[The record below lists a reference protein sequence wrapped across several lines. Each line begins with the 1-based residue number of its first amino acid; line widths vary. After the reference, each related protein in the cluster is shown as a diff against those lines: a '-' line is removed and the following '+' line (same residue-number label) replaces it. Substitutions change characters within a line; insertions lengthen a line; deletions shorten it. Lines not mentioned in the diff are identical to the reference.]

1 MAAAIKTRK
10 VKPISIHHCFE
21 TKPEPFDF
29 VLPGFIAGTVGGL
42 VSPGGVGKSTFALL
56 AAASIADSV
65 AGVDM
70 LELGIQCHG
79 KVAFWA
85 AEDPKSAIYHRLY
98 ALGQHLTLE
107 QKTAIS
113 GNIVLLPCLGQGAD
127 IMDQEWL
134 DEIEESA
141 RGARLLI
148 LDTLTRFHSLDENT
162 AADAKKIMAALE
174 GVAQRTNCAILYLH
188 HVNKSAAMNGMGD
201 LQQAARGSSVFVD
214 NARWLAF
221 VAGMS
226 AAEAKDYGIGDD
238 ERSFY
243 LRFNISKQNYSS
255 PVPDKWLKRHSGGVL
270 KVVRLEKQKDTKSKK
285 TITGRV

>member
-10 VKPISIHHCFE
+10 VTPINIKHCFE
-21 TKPEPFDF
+21 IVPVPFDF
-29 VLPGFIAGTVGGL
+29 VLPGFVAGTVGGL

-56 AAASIADSV
+56 AAASIAGSV

-70 LELGIQCHG
+70 LDLGIKSHG
-79 KVAFWA
+79 QVAFWA
-85 AEDPKSAIYHRLY
+85 AEDPENAIHHRLH
-98 ALGQHLTLE
+98 ALGTHLTLE
-107 QKTAIS
+107 QREAIS
-113 GNIVLLPCLGQGAD
+113 ENISLLPCLGQGAD
-127 IMDQEWL
+127 IMDNEWL
-134 DEIEESA
+134 SEIEESA
-141 RGARLLI
+141 KGTRLLI

-162 AADAKKIMAALE
+162 ASDAKKIMAALE

-188 HVNKSAAMNGMGD
+188 HVNKSAAMSGMAD

-226 AAEAKDYGIGDD
+226 AAEAKDYGISDD

-270 KVVRLEKQKDTKSKK
+270 KVVHLEKQTNTTSKK
-285 TITGRV
+285 TTKGRF